1 MQLDL
6 LDLPGTKE
14 VNMLE
19 RTCFFDERA
28 TRYATV
34 ADFCGI
40 FTEEM
45 HSLYLL
51 SFMLTADNHKAE
63 QCFVSGMVAC
73 EQEID
78 AFMEWARAYARPAIL
93 KHAIRMLMPT
103 PEHTDNFSFISLKGA
118 ARPGKNNLFAAIMAL
133 NAFERFVFVMS
144 VLEGQSDEECSTLLR
159 CSKRDVMIARELT
172 LKRLA
177 STDKDCDQSNEA
189 LDAWRTLFANHQ
201 A

>member
-1 MQLDL
+1 MLDRTCL
-6 LDLPGTKE
+6 VD
-14 VNMLE
+14 E
-19 RTCFFDERA
+19 RT

-34 ADFCGI
+34 ADFSGI

-78 AFMEWARAYARPAIL
+78 AFMEWARLYARPAIL
-93 KHAIRMLMPT
+93 KHAIRMVMPA
-103 PEHTDNFSFISLKGA
+103 PEHTDNFSYLSLKEA
-118 ARPGKNNLFAAIMAL
+118 TPGKNSLLAAIVAL

-144 VLEGQSDEECSTLLR
+144 VLEGQSDDECSTLLR
-159 CSKRDVMIARELT
+159 CSRRDVMIARELT
-172 LKRLA
+172 LKRLR
-177 STDKDCDQSNEA
+177 
-189 LDAWRTLFANHQ
+189 LANYRQHR
-201 A
+201 

>member
-14 VNMLE
+14 VNTPE

-28 TRYATV
+28 PRYATV

-63 QCFVSGMVAC
+63 QYFVSGMVAC
-73 EQEID
+73 GQKND
-78 AFMEWARAYARPAIL
+78 AFMECARAYARSAIL
-93 KHAIRMLMPT
+93 KHPIRIIMPT

-118 ARPGKNNLFAAIMAL
+118 ASPEGTTFLPRLWRSM
-133 NAFERFVFVMS
+133 RSS
-144 VLEGQSDEECSTLLR
+144 VLSL
-159 CSKRDVMIARELT
+159 
-172 LKRLA
+172 
-177 STDKDCDQSNEA
+177 
-189 LDAWRTLFANHQ
+189 
-201 A
+201 

>member
-1 MQLDL
+1 
-6 LDLPGTKE
+6 
-14 VNMLE
+14 MLE
-19 RTCFFDERA
+19 RTCLFDERA
-28 TRYATV
+28 PRYATV

-63 QCFVSGMVAC
+63 QCFVNGMVASG
-73 EQEID
+73 QEID
-78 AFMEWARAYARPAIL
+78 AFIEWARAFARPAIL
-93 KHAIRMLMPT
+93 KHAIRIIMPT
-103 PEHTDNFSFISLKGA
+103 PEHTDNFSFISLKRA
-118 ARPGKNNLFAAIMAL
+118 ARPGRTNLFAAIMAL

-144 VLEGQSDEECSTLLR
+144 ILEGQSDDECSTLLR
-159 CSKRDVMIARELT
+159 CSKRDVMIARELAI
-172 LKRLA
+172 KRLA

-189 LDAWRTLFANHQ
+189 LDAWRILFANHQ